1 MTDGK
6 PSPGAKPAALGDVS
20 GKLAEMIDSLRK
32 SRESLARVAGPALT
46 PAPQPAIDLPPVR
59 PAPAGDEST
68 SLRERLE
75 ELEAGQRASGDEIV
89 WLQGQIAHTAGLF
102 ATLRRLHEAA
112 DREDLLEGISEAV
125 VSIVGCERFAI
136 LLVEGETLRPVR
148 TMGISEERAGRL
160 ASLLF
165 PHASAGKRLAGAEA
179 RAVDLSLTA
188 LVPLAGRGTVVGA
201 IAMEALLPQ
210 RGVLGS
216 QDEEVMALL
225 GLHGALAW
233 LGAPEAEGGR

>member
-1 MTDGK
+1 MTGGK
-6 PSPGAKPAALGDVS
+6 PASGAKPAALGDVS
-20 GKLAEMIDSLRK
+20 GKLAEMIASLRK

-46 PAPQPAIDLPPVR
+46 PAPQPAAAAPAVR
-59 PAPAGDEST
+59 PVPASDEADP
-68 SLRERLE
+68 LRERIE
-75 ELEAGQRASGDEIV
+75 ELEAARRASGDEIV

-112 DREDLLEGISEAV
+112 DRGDVLDGLAEAV

-136 LLVEGETLRPVR
+136 LLAEGEALRPLR
-148 TMGISEERAGRL
+148 TMGIGDERARRL
-160 ASLLF
+160 AEVLH
-165 PHASAGKRLAGAEA
+165 PHAAAGRRLVAAEA

-188 LVPLAGRGTVVGA
+188 LVPLAARGQVVGA

-210 RGVLGS
+210 RGALGS
-216 QDEEVMALL
+216 NDDEAMTLL

-233 LGAPEAEGGR
+233 LAAPEVEGGR

>member
-1 MTDGK
+1 MSDGK
-6 PSPGAKPAALGDVS
+6 SGPAAKAAALGDVS
-20 GKLAEMIDSLRK
+20 GKLAEMIASLQK
-32 SRESLARVAGPALT
+32 SRESLARAAGPALT
-46 PAPQPAIDLPPVR
+46 PVPQPSAAPVR
-59 PAPAGDEST
+59 PIPAGDEAAP
-68 SLRERLE
+68 LRERIE
-75 ELEAGQRASGDEIV
+75 ELEADRRASGDEIV

-112 DREDLLEGISEAV
+112 DRDDVLDGLAEAV

-136 LLVEGETLRPVR
+136 LLVEGEALRPLR
-148 TMGISEERAGRL
+148 TMGITEERAARL
-160 ASLLF
+160 AEVL
-165 PHASAGKRLAGAEA
+165 HAHATAGKRLVGAEA

-188 LVPLAGRGTVVGA
+188 IVPLAARGEVAGA

-216 QDEEVMALL
+216 SDDEVMTLL

-233 LGAPEAEGGR
+233 LAAPEAKGGR

>member
-1 MTDGK
+1 MNDGK
-6 PSPGAKPAALGDVS
+6 PNPGAKPAALGDVS
-20 GKLAEMIDSLRK
+20 GKLAEMIASLQK

-46 PAPQPAIDLPPVR
+46 PVPQPAAAPPVR
-59 PAPAGDEST
+59 PVAAGDEADP
-68 SLRERLE
+68 LRERIE
-75 ELEAGQRASGDEIV
+75 ELEAARRASGDEIV

-112 DREDLLEGISEAV
+112 DRGDVLDGLAEAV

-136 LLVEGETLRPVR
+136 LLVEGEALRPLR
-148 TMGISEERAGRL
+148 TMGITDERAGRL
-160 ASLLF
+160 AEVLHG
-165 PHASAGKRLAGAEA
+165 HASAGKRLVAAEA

-188 LVPLAGRGTVVGA
+188 LVPLAGRGQVIGA

-216 QDEEVMALL
+216 NDDEVMTLL

-233 LGAPEAEGGR
+233 LAAPEAKGGR